1 MATRQ
6 ERMRERMRGAG
17 RHNVGDVD
25 FGFIIPVAEEAADD
39 LLEEAPVVDES
50 PRSPVPTTTT
60 TTTTAT
66 RPTPNTSAKRK
77 YLNRD
82 AFGSNLLP
90 PPPPAAPSAA
100 ASDIY
105 SLRDDSTQAGSTVH
119 APTPA
124 APEDEDHAQDVAAE
138 EDEDQPMTDAPPI
151 SSVPPSTRQ
160 LRSGQPKQQQRGPLS
175 SIISATKRLAF
186 DPSSSPPS
194 TRTQTAQQPTYP
206 EEMEVTESPADA
218 PGSGRRRPLSR
229 IGAGTPVVESSAL
242 LQKVLEDLD
251 GESSM
256 DMEHS
261 HLGMGNS
268 SPIERRVATRRSG
281 ELRRAQRARM
291 SAESASG
298 SAATGGVGGRG
309 GGGAQK
315 GSSSPTGAMRRRRR
329 SARLSVEGSSS
340 GGSSVVAESE
350 VVAEKEP
357 AGAELSMVVEEE
369 GVEEL
374 SVVEEEAAEE
384 ATDPSAEDENVEDGE
399 VQRQQEGRE
408 LEQGEQEEEEA
419 QEVGEEETAQRL
431 GRKRPRRSLRAP
443 SPELGSSLTGGSPAS
458 KRRRRGE
465 PASPAQQQQP
475 AKKPRRGRPP
485 PRPQPPPTLQPQ
497 PQPDHEPED
506 QDDPR
511 PHRSQTQPQTQ
522 RQAKPKAK
530 PRKQAKK
537 KRASNE
543 EDGEEKESGSVA
555 VTVQRFTKPR
565 IAGYTAD
572 GEREPGGDL
581 LNGEIPFANPGGVNA
596 VDVLSKLCEELV
608 ETYMAKLEER
618 GRAAEDAATRR
629 EQKTMYRA
637 LEAFHEEVK
646 TRLLE
651 HTIALDTLHALGK
664 RVRAAQK
671 EKLALRDEILR
682 IRREREQVAL
692 RMDAIRI
699 RHEADSKEALRHIS
713 LSSAMHD
720 IDMAVEKGQA
730 APELSPAEQK
740 KADLANLELLISQV
754 ADQACTRSDG
764 GGALKQ
770 IKEFNAFLERT
781 AAVLERR

>member
-6 ERMRERMRGAG
+6 ERMRDRMRGAG

-25 FGFIIPVAEEAADD
+25 FGFIIPVAEEAADEP
-39 LLEEAPVVDES
+39 EEAPALDES
-50 PRSPVPTTTT
+50 PPGLVPTTT
-60 TTTTAT
+60 T

-77 YLNRD
+77 HLNLDSSRL
-82 AFGSNLLP
+82 NLLP
-90 PPPPAAPSAA
+90 PPTAAPPGP

-105 SLRDDSTQAGSTVH
+105 SLRDDSTQGGSTVY
-119 APTPA
+119 APPSTLPEETPTA
-124 APEDEDHAQDVAAE
+124 ASAE
-138 EDEDQPMTDAPPI
+138 EEQEDVIVDEDQPMTDAPPL
-151 SSVPPSTRQ
+151 SVPPSTHQ
-160 LRSGQPKQQQRGPLS
+160 LRSQQKQRGPLS
-175 SIISATKRLAF
+175 SIISATKRLSF
-186 DPSSSPPS
+186 DPSSSPPTKTHTS
-194 TRTQTAQQPTYP
+194 QQAQAYP

-218 PGSGRRRPLSR
+218 PGSGRRRPLMR
-229 IGAGTPVVESSAL
+229 LGAGTPVVGSSAL

-256 DMEHS
+256 MEQS
-261 HLGMGNS
+261 IGMGMAGNS

-291 SAESASG
+291 NAESAS
-298 SAATGGVGGRG
+298 AGGR
-309 GGGAQK
+309 K
-315 GSSSPTGAMRRRRR
+315 GSSSPTAVGRRR
-329 SARLSVEGSSS
+329 SARLSEEGSSS
-340 GGSSVVAESE
+340 SVVTESE
-350 VVAEKEP
+350 VV
-357 AGAELSMVVEEE
+357 GS
-369 GVEEL
+369 EL
-374 SVVEEEAAEE
+374 SVVEEEAVEDVADRPGE
-384 ATDPSAEDENVEDGE
+384 AEDVGE
-399 VQRQQEGRE
+399 EGVQEQEE
-408 LEQGEQEEEEA
+408 EEEEEA
-419 QEVGEEETAQRL
+419 QEVGEKEAAQRL
-431 GRKRPRRSLRAP
+431 GRKRPRRSLPAP
-443 SPELGSSLTGGSPAS
+443 SPELGSSLTGDSPAV
-458 KRRRRGE
+458 KRRRRRE

-475 AKKPRRGRPP
+475 AKKARRGRPP
-485 PRPQPPPTLQPQ
+485 SRPQPQPEPQDDPQSTGPQPPP
-497 PQPDHEPED
+497 
-506 QDDPR
+506 
-511 PHRSQTQPQTQ
+511 
-522 RQAKPKAK
+522 QAKPKAK

-537 KRASNE
+537 KKPSNE
-543 EDGEEKESGSVA
+543 DDGEEKESGSVA
-555 VTVQRFTKPR
+555 VTVHRFTKPR
-565 IAGYTAD
+565 IAGDAAD
-572 GEREPGGDL
+572 GEREPNVDA

-608 ETYMAKLEER
+608 ETYMTKLEER
-618 GRAAEDAATRR
+618 GRAAEDATTRR

-651 HTIALDTLHALGK
+651 HTIALDTLHALHK

-720 IDMAVEKGQA
+720 IDLAVEKGQA

-754 ADQACTRSDG
+754 ADQACTKSDG

-770 IKEFNAFLERT
+770 IKEFNAFLERA